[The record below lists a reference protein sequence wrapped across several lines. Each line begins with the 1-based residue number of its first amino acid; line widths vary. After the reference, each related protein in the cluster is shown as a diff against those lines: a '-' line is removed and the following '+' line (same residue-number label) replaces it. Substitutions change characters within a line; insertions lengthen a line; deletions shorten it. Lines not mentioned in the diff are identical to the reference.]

1 MLRFTLSGFV
11 FTSTPAT
18 LALPPEGGNSP
29 HSIRIVVDL
38 PAPLAPSRPKM
49 LPECTLKV
57 ILSTAVKC
65 PKRFSSCSTLI
76 AYSAFKSYRLTCRL
90 FLAKHQ
96 TKQIHES
103 CRDLSSI
110 KNLDDGL

>member
-38 PAPLAPSRPKM
+38 PAPLAPSRPRM

-65 PKRFSSCSTLI
+65 PKRFSSCSALI
-76 AYSAFKSYRLTCRL
+76 AYSSLISYRLL
-90 FLAKHQ
+90 LAQHRNKH
-96 TKQIHES
+96 ILERR
-103 CRDLSSI
+103 RDLPSI
-110 KNLDDGL
+110 KDLDVGL